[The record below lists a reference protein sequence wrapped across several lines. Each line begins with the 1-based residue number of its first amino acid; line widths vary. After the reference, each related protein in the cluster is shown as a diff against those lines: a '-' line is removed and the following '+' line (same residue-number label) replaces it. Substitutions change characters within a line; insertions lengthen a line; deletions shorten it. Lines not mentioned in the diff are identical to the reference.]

1 VSVDEIPPPSTES
14 VDEYGCGN
22 SEGGSVPVVF
32 LALPTSSSS
41 SPSSPELKL
50 RSSAAIFKRDFALHL
65 LRIPS
70 FSAAVQKN
78 IYISVFCGF
87 VDA

>member
-1 VSVDEIPPPSTES
+1 VDEIPIPSTDS

-32 LALPTSSSS
+32 VALPSPSSS

-50 RSSAAIFKRDFALHL
+50 RSSGSVLKRDFALRL

-70 FSAAVQKN
+70 VSAAVQVV
-78 IYISVFCGF
+78 YISFFSGF
-87 VDA
+87 FYA

>member
-1 VSVDEIPPPSTES
+1 VDEITIPSTES
-14 VDEYGCGN
+14 VDEYGHGN
-22 SEGGSVPVVF
+22 TEGGSVPVVF
-32 LALPTSSSS
+32 VALPSSSSS

-50 RSSAAIFKRDFALHL
+50 RSSGSILKRDFALRL

-70 FSAAVQKN
+70 VSAAVQ
-78 IYISVFCGF
+78 ILYVSFLCGF

>member
-1 VSVDEIPPPSTES
+1 M
-14 VDEYGCGN
+14 DEYCCGN
-22 SEGGSVPVVF
+22 TEGGSVPFAFV
-32 LALPTSSSS
+32 ALPSSSS

-50 RSSAAIFKRDFALHL
+50 RSSGTILKRDFALHL

-70 FSAAVQKN
+70 VAAAVQVV
-78 IYISVFCGF
+78 YISLFCGF

>member
-1 VSVDEIPPPSTES
+1 VDAILIPSTES

-22 SEGGSVPVVF
+22 TEGGSVPVVF
-32 LALPTSSSS
+32 DALPSSS
-41 SPSSPELKL
+41 SPSPSPPQLKL
-50 RSSAAIFKRDFALHL
+50 RSSGSILKRDFALRL

-70 FSAAVQKN
+70 VSAAVQVV
-78 IYISVFCGF
+78 YISFFSGF

>member
-1 VSVDEIPPPSTES
+1 MDEIPPPSTES

-22 SEGGSVPVVF
+22 TEGGSVPVVF

-50 RSSAAIFKRDFALHL
+50 RSSGAILKRDFALHL

-70 FSAAVQKN
+70 FSSAVQ
-78 IYISVFCGF
+78 IYIHISVFRGF

>member
-1 VSVDEIPPPSTES
+1 MDEIPPPSTES
-14 VDEYGCGN
+14 VDEYSCDN
-22 SEGGSVPVVF
+22 TEGGSVPVVF

-50 RSSAAIFKRDFALHL
+50 CSSGDILKRDFVLHL

-70 FSAAVQKN
+70 FSAAVQKY
-78 IYISVFCGF
+78 IYLRFFAVLLMPN
-87 VDA
+87 

>member
-1 VSVDEIPPPSTES
+1 VDEFPIPSTES

-22 SEGGSVPVVF
+22 TEGGSVPVLFV
-32 LALPTSSSS
+32 ALPSSSS
-41 SPSSPELKL
+41 SSLSSPELKL
-50 RSSAAIFKRDFALHL
+50 CSSGVIMKRDFALRL

-70 FSAAVQKN
+70 VSAAVQ
-78 IYISVFCGF
+78 IVYFSVFCGF